1 MLNDFINDFKT
12 SKFYDLLFSGY
23 DVVMIYVAGSQ
34 LYGARDDRS
43 DYDLIVL
50 VNGDCMNEPNEYLTY
65 KGKKVHWYWRNVDTF
80 IETGGTYP
88 MRYYGNVLFGY
99 ICEDCII
106 YKNEKYTDRINQLLE
121 RKHEIGLNGAK
132 LFYESQK
139 QLVESIC
146 KKSRIDESDYTKF
159 LGHLCV
165 TSYYVLNEP
174 IDKELVLKAKR
185 IRWQP
190 VDEDTKWK
198 IIERLRL
205 LKDFME
211 TKTPQ
216 TQVL

>member
-1 MLNDFINDFKT
+1 MNDEFIADLTN
-12 SKFYDLLFSGY
+12 SKFYRVLFDGK
-23 DVVMIYVAGSQ
+23 DVVMIYIAGSRIYNV
-34 LYGARDDRS
+34 LDDRS
-43 DYDLIVL
+43 DYDIV
-50 VNGDCMNEPNEYLTY
+50 VITNKDDQDYPNEYLTY
-65 KGKKVHWYWRNVDTF
+65 KGKKVHWYWRNIDNF
-80 IETGGTYP
+80 IETGKTYT

-106 YKNEKYTDRINQLLE
+106 YKNEKYADKINDLLNNK
-121 RKHEIGLNGAK
+121 RDIAINGAK
-132 LFYESQK
+132 LFYNAMK
-139 QLVESIC
+139 PLVERIC
-146 KKSRIDESDYTKF
+146 EKSRIDEFDYTKY

-190 VDEDTKWK
+190 VDEDTKGK

-211 TKTPQ
+211 TKTAQ

>member
-1 MLNDFINDFKT
+1 MLNDFIKDFKA
-12 SKFYDLLFSGY
+12 SRFYDLMFGDY
-23 DVVMIYVAGSQ
+23 DVVMIYVGGSQ

-50 VNGDCMNEPNEYLTY
+50 VNGDCRYEPNEYLTY
-65 KGKKVHWYWRNVDTF
+65 NGKKVHWYWLNIDTF
-80 IETGGTYP
+80 IKTGNSYP
-88 MRYYGNVLFGY
+88 MQYYGNLLFGY
-99 ICEDCII
+99 ICDDCII

-121 RKHEIGLNGAK
+121 HKHEIGLNGAK

-146 KKSRIDESDYTKF
+146 KKSRIDEGDYTKF

-174 IDKELVLKAKR
+174 IDASVVLPAKR

-190 VDEDTKWK
+190 VDEDTKGK

-211 TKTPQ
+211 TKS
-216 TQVL
+216 

>member
-1 MLNDFINDFKT
+1 MLNDFIKDFKA
-12 SKFYDLLFSGY
+12 SRFYDLMFGDY
-23 DVVMIYVAGSQ
+23 DVVMIYVGGSQ

-50 VNGDCMNEPNEYLTY
+50 VNGDCRYEPNEYLTY
-65 KGKKVHWYWRNVDTF
+65 NGKKVHWYWLNIDTF
-80 IETGGTYP
+80 IKTGNSYP
-88 MRYYGNVLFGY
+88 MQYYGNLLFGY
-99 ICEDCII
+99 ICDDCII

-121 RKHEIGLNGAK
+121 HKHEIGLNGAK

-146 KKSRIDESDYTKF
+146 KKSRIDKSDYTKF

-174 IDKELVLKAKR
+174 VDSSVVLPAKR

-190 VDEDTKWK
+190 VSDEIKAK
-198 IIERLRL
+198 IVERLRL
-205 LKDFME
+205 LKNFIE
-211 TKTPQ
+211 SE
-216 TQVL
+216 L